1 MYKSLIFS
9 TAFELRPRGG
19 GCDRR
24 QLLAFRNDHCNL
36 RDRGTSLHLLM
47 QMPSEVLRFAFC
59 VLRFEERWLVLV
71 WCVVSLV
78 VVVVSVTFSQLETP
92 FRKMKKKERREKG
105 IEFQFQIEL
114 WIFFKIV
121 LLKSS

>member
-47 QMPSEVLRFAFC
+47 QMPSEVLRFAF
-59 VLRFEERWLVLV
+59 RGK
-71 WCVVSLV
+71 VVGVGV
-78 VVVVSVTFSQLETP
+78 VCGL
-92 FRKMKKKERREKG
+92 
-105 IEFQFQIEL
+105 
-114 WIFFKIV
+114 
-121 LLKSS
+121 SSSGSGVCDLFTT